1 MIKKIFR
8 YSLYTLGGLV
18 LALFLLPFVFKDKI
32 VEGLKK
38 VINEEILAVVEF
50 KNADVSFLRSF
61 PDVNL
66 VLEDLSVTGIDT
78 FEDLTL
84 CKLKKVELDVDIMS
98 LISSSATPSVNYFGM
113 EEGQINVMV
122 LSDGTTN
129 YDITKPDTTAAQK
142 PEGEFLLNIKKYE
155 LNNVDI
161 SYIDQSMALYSEIK
175 NFFHTGKGDFK
186 AAKFDL
192 ETSSRSD
199 SLSVRYDGTNYLKN
213 ANVSVDAVIAVDTEN
228 ETYALKENTIRCNE
242 LELSGNMSVG
252 LKDSLM
258 DIDLNVATPFEDIR
272 NILSVVPNAY
282 TKDFKDV
289 KTRGEASFA
298 LKMKGIYDSAK
309 SAYPGFDFSVK
320 VKDGYILYPGSPFP
334 VDKIQLD
341 LTTSAQKP
349 DYSDIAIL
357 VPAFRFDINKQL
369 VSGNLAVNNA
379 MADQEVSGKIQG
391 KLNLADVKKSLPV
404 LDLEDMKGQI
414 DANVSFK
421 TLMSYVINESYEKIN
436 ASGNINAKN
445 FYVKYKESPPVS
457 FSSGI
462 ASFSPAKVN
471 ADFSDFK
478 MGSSNVNFKAVVDN
492 PLAYLSTQKGTR
504 TEIVFIVDQF
514 IMDEWSSGT
523 DETDTNTNAEIVL
536 DKNQE
541 NFVKKSSIL
550 LDGKIGKVK
559 SGDLE
564 VSNLV
569 LKGDAGANNLE
580 IAQLSGNVGKSDFVV
595 SGFVR
600 QIFDYLFSNGT
611 LIGDINLTSKNFDA
625 NAFMSE
631 TPENESTEA
640 SGPFVV
646 PARMDLVLNGRFN
659 ELQYTNLNL
668 KNAEG
673 EIRIK
678 NEEAF
683 IRGFTT
689 NIFGG
694 KIAMDGQYEAKNIN
708 SPGYAVKLDLS
719 KIKFVEAFS
728 VFELFKK
735 VMPVAKYI
743 DGMFNTTLVMR
754 GNLTKDM
761 SVDLSS
767 LDASGFIETLQGKIN
782 AYPPLLSLGNKL
794 QIKEIHN
801 FDITD
806 TKNWF
811 EIVKGIV
818 EFKPFQKTVQGID
831 MDVSGKHNFGKGMDV
846 LMKMKIPRKMLEKS
860 KITAA
865 ANTGLK
871 FLESEAGKAGLNIN
885 QGDFIYLNVNLTGS
899 LLKPDIKITPVNAQ
913 GASGGSAV
921 NQMVDETKKQLK
933 DTLQKEINKQK
944 ERAKDSLTKV
954 VNKEV
959 DKVKTKVEA
968 QTQKA
973 LDSIKNKAKD
983 KVINKLDTLTKGTV
997 SDSLKQ
1003 KARDVLDKNTN
1014 QEIDKIKDKLKD
1026 FDPFKKRK
1034 KD

>member
-1 MIKKIFR
+1 MLKKIFR
-8 YSLYTLGGLV
+8 YTLYTAGGLL

-32 VEGLKK
+32 VEELKK
-38 VINEEILAVVEF
+38 VINDEILAVVEF
-50 KNADVSFLRSF
+50 KNVNVSFIRSF

-84 CKLKKVELDVDIMS
+84 CNLKKVELDIDIMT
-98 LISSSATPSVNYFGM
+98 LISSTATPSINYFGL
-113 EEGQINVMV
+113 EDGKINVLI
-122 LSDGTTN
+122 LSDGTSN
-129 YDITKPDTTAAQK
+129 YNITKPDTMAAEK

-155 LNNVDI
+155 LSNVDI
-161 SYIDQSMALYSEIK
+161 NYTDQTMVLYSEIK
-175 NFFHTGKGDFK
+175 NFFHVGKGDFK
-186 AAKFDL
+186 AATFDL
-192 ETSSRSD
+192 ETTSSSD

-252 LKDSLM
+252 FKDSLM
-258 DIDLNVATPFEDIR
+258 EIDMNVATPFEDIR
-272 NILSVVPNAY
+272 NILSIVPNAY

-289 KTRGEASFA
+289 KTKGQASFA
-298 LKMKGIYDSAK
+298 LQVKGMYDSVK
-309 SAYPGFDFSVK
+309 SAYPGFDLSIK
-320 VKDGYILYPGSPFP
+320 VKDGFIQYPGSPFP

-341 LTTSAQKP
+341 LKTSAQKP
-349 DYSDIAIL
+349 DYSDIAIQ
-357 VPAFRFDINKQL
+357 VPSFQFDINKQV

-379 MADQEVSGKIQG
+379 MADQEVSGKIRG
-391 KLNLADVKKSLPV
+391 RMNLADVKKSLPIV
-404 LDLEDMKGQI
+404 DLEDMQGQV
-414 DANVSFK
+414 DANVSFN
-421 TLMSYVINESYEKIN
+421 TLMSYVINETYEKIN
-436 ASGNINAKN
+436 ASGNIQANN
-445 FYVKYKESPPVS
+445 FKVKYKGSPGVS
-457 FSSGI
+457 FTSGK
-462 ASFSPAKVN
+462 AVFSPAKVN
-471 ADFSDFK
+471 ADFNALK
-478 MGSSNVNFKAVVDN
+478 MGSSNVDFQAVITN

-504 TEIVFIVDQF
+504 TEIVFNVDQF
-514 IMDEWSSGT
+514 NMDEWSS
-523 DETDTNTNAEIVL
+523 ETGQTQSNSSSEIVL

-580 IAQLSGNVGKSDFVV
+580 INQLSGTVGSSDFSV

-600 QIFDYLFSNGT
+600 QIFDYLFANGT
-611 LIGDINLTSKNFDA
+611 LLGNINLSSNNFDA

-631 TPENESTEA
+631 TPENGTTPA

-646 PARMDLVLNGRFN
+646 PSRMDLVLNGRFN
-659 ELQYTNLNL
+659 QLKYTNLNL

-673 EIRIK
+673 VIRVK

-683 IRGFTT
+683 ISGFTT

-694 KIAMDGQYEAKNIN
+694 KIVMDGQYEAKNIN

-728 VFELFKK
+728 AFELFKK
-735 VMPVAKYI
+735 VMPVAQYI

-754 GNLTKDM
+754 GNLTNDM
-761 SVDLSS
+761 SVDLST

-782 AYPPLLSLGNKL
+782 AYPPLLALGNKL

-811 EIVKGIV
+811 EIIKGIV
-818 EFKPFQKTVQGID
+818 EFKPFQKSVKGID

-846 LMKMKIPRKMLEKS
+846 LMKMKIPRKCWKNPKS
-860 KITAA
+860 LRQQTPDLSFWNPK
-865 ANTGLK
+865 L
-871 FLESEAGKAGLNIN
+871 GK
-885 QGDFIYLNVNLTGS
+885 
-899 LLKPDIKITPVNAQ
+899 
-913 GASGGSAV
+913 SA
-921 NQMVDETKKQLK
+921 
-933 DTLQKEINKQK
+933 
-944 ERAKDSLTKV
+944 
-954 VNKEV
+954 
-959 DKVKTKVEA
+959 
-968 QTQKA
+968 
-973 LDSIKNKAKD
+973 
-983 KVINKLDTLTKGTV
+983 
-997 SDSLKQ
+997 
-1003 KARDVLDKNTN
+1003 
-1014 QEIDKIKDKLKD
+1014 
-1026 FDPFKKRK
+1026 
-1034 KD
+1034 